1 MFSMNR
7 LNPVVDLCFLI
18 IAANEMPFK
27 MRFTAIFLSSS
38 LFVPAYNDVMD
49 QQEKQMIDWPSYAFF
64 IPVFLIQFAYYLVV
78 VIFFMYSEVSFK
90 WSFFGN
96 VFTVQEL
103 QRFCLLFLPNF
114 SLPMPRPT
122 LQSYD
127 SVEQQT
133 ENSVV
138 SCDVLHGVLDDL

>member
-1 MFSMNR
+1 
-7 LNPVVDLCFLI
+7 
-18 IAANEMPFK
+18 
-27 MRFTAIFLSSS
+27 
-38 LFVPAYNDVMD
+38 MD

-127 SVEQQT
+127 FISA
-133 ENSVV
+133 NGACRSRHVV
-138 SCDVLHGVLDDL
+138 LVGIVHRLN